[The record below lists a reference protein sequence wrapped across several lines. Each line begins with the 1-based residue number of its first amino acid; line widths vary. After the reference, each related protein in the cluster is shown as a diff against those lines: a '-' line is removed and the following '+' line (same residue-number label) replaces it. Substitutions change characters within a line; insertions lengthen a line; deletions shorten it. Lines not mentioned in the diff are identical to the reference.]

1 MSYRSAPRRGAG
13 ANTKFPTNRR
23 GECRCQRGV
32 EVSEAGKSI
41 VITGASSGIGATL
54 THAFAADGHRLFVC
68 ARRVERLKKLYEG
81 SANIAYAVC
90 DVGKEAEVRNFFALA
105 RDRVGSIDVLIH
117 SAAVMG
123 PVGLVTDIDSEAW
136 FEALRTDLF
145 GAFLVSKHAAPL
157 MRPERRPRILLMS
170 GGGAFDPMPNLSAY
184 GVSKAGIIRL
194 AETLAVELAPRNI
207 AVNVFAP
214 GFVATEIF
222 DSVLKAGRRRGGKL
236 YDTIVNLL
244 DGWKE
249 TDIDVPLACARF
261 LISDAAAKLTGK
273 TISARFD
280 PWDQPEFLASIDDIA
295 ASNLYATQRTGLEHL
310 KGKKFVDR
318 LARAADKHRSS
329 TKQAIPLAKIV
340 RG

>member
-1 MSYRSAPRRGAG
+1 MSQES
-13 ANTKFPTNRR
+13 
-23 GECRCQRGV
+23 
-32 EVSEAGKSI
+32 KSI

-54 THAFAADGHRLFVC
+54 TRAFLADGHRLFVC
-68 ARRVERLKKLYEG
+68 ARRTDRLAEVCEG
-81 SANIAYAVC
+81 FASAQYAAC
-90 DVGKEAEVRNFFALA
+90 DVSNEADVSGFFTLA
-105 RDRVGSIDVLIH
+105 RERMTSIDVLIH
-117 SAAVMG
+117 CAAVMG

-145 GAFLVSKHAAPL
+145 GAFLVTKHAVPL
-157 MRPERRPRILLMS
+157 MLAERRPRILLMS

-222 DSVLKAGRRRGGKL
+222 ESVLHAGPERGGKL

-249 TDIDVPLACARF
+249 TDIEVPLACARF

-280 PWDQPEFLASIDDIA
+280 PWDQPEFLASLDEIA
-295 ASNLYATQRTGLEHL
+295 ASNLYATQRTNLDHL
-310 KGKKFVDR
+310 KGEKFAER
-318 LARAADKHRSS
+318 LTRAADKHRTA
-329 TKQAIPLAKIV
+329 TKQAVPLSKIV
-340 RG
+340 KG